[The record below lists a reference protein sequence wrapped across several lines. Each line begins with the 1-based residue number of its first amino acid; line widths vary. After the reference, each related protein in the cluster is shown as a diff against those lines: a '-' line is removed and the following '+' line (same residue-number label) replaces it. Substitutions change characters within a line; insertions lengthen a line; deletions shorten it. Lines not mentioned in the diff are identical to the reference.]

1 MANWLTFLLCVSSV
15 AITFAIT
22 TVLAHRTHPHARH
35 ERVLGLGF
43 AIALVTLCAW
53 IASDLLSPLSELT
66 QGVLTVTAVLICVG
80 YAYVVLES
88 RSILRYAGVGFAIVL
103 WLVALA
109 SDAFSASNY
118 LPWATSLVGV
128 TASINFLG
136 HLLRARVNK
145 ALLRAPKEARL
156 RAPNVRGQELA
167 YHSVRLFLD
176 NPTLAQSVDGQKIL
190 EGLTLSSDDL
200 PALISRLMKDF
211 AGDIP
216 LEENVSDITIKKT
229 YFLSALYP
237 LIAIWAHVFKETRPL
252 VQSYRYHLSF
262 DAENIWLD
270 IDGQTQD
277 SNELDTRALKKFIYD
292 QSADL
297 VDVELKDK
305 ELHVRIG
312 YRLPY

>member
-1 MANWLTFLLCVSSV
+1 MANWLTFLLCVGSV
-15 AITFAIT
+15 GITFAIT

-43 AIALVTLCAW
+43 AVALVTLCAW
-53 IASDLLSPLSELT
+53 IASDLLSSLTVLT

-80 YAYVVLES
+80 YAYIVLES
-88 RSILRYAGVGFAIVL
+88 RSILRYAGVGLATLL

-109 SDAFSASNY
+109 SDAFSTSNY

-156 RAPNVRGQELA
+156 RAPNVQEKELA
-167 YHSVRLFLD
+167 YHCVRLFLD
-176 NPTLAQSVDGQKIL
+176 NPALAQSVDGQKVL
-190 EGLTLSSDDL
+190 EGLSISSDDL
-200 PALISRLMKDF
+200 PVLISRLMKDF
-211 AGDIP
+211 AGDIA

-237 LIAIWAHVFKETRPL
+237 LIAIWAHVFDETRSL
-252 VQSYRYHLSF
+252 VKTYRYHLSF
-262 DAENIWLD
+262 DTENIWLD
-270 IDGQTQD
+270 IDGQTQETTAF
-277 SNELDTRALKKFIYD
+277 NVRALKKYIYD